1 MRELVRE
8 VRGLVE
14 SRYAR
19 ITVEGE
25 ISNWRPAAS
34 GHCYFT
40 LKDGDAQLS
49 VVMFR
54 REAALVRFKPKDGDA
69 VRLRGQVSVYES
81 RGQMQL
87 IAERWSWRASAR
99 NLPPCRS

>member
-1 MRELVRE
+1 MAELVRE

-14 SRYAR
+14 SSYAR

-40 LKDGDAQLS
+40 LKDGAAQLS

-54 REAALVRFKPKDGDA
+54 REAAL
-69 VRLRGQVSVYES
+69 LRSS
-81 RGQMQL
+81 PRT
-87 IAERWSWRASAR
+87 AT
-99 NLPPCRS
+99 RSGCAGR